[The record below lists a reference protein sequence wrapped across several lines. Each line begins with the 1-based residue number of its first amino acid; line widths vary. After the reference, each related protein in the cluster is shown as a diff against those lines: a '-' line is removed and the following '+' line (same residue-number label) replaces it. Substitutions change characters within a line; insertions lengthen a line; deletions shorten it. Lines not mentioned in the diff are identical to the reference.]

1 MKIMTC
7 YVLSEVLQVFL
18 VALTALT
25 LFMLVIGLAKE
36 AQQQG
41 LGLLQIM
48 AMVPYVLPDAMR
60 FAVPG
65 TMLFAVASVFGR
77 LSSSNEIVALKAAGV
92 TPLAVIWPV
101 AGLAITVSF
110 ACVWLNDIAVS
121 WGRDGVRDV
130 VVRSLEEII
139 YSRLQQQRSYSTQQL
154 AINVKGV
161 EDRRLIRPTMSFQ
174 PADGSPAVTL
184 SAMEA
189 TLKTDAKA
197 GSLTAICRNGTV
209 RVGDV
214 EVAFPDTIERVIPL
228 DVINKRSLSERSP
241 SEIAMAD
248 FPAARAEHQ
257 ADIDRLEQQ
266 IAGRLATALLTGQL
280 PLTTPPHSATERSG
294 IEWNQSRLNRI
305 AMEPWR
311 RWANGF
317 SCVAFVL
324 VGAPMAIRMRNA
336 DFLTSFFLCFLPIL
350 LVYYPV
356 FMAGVSQA
364 KSGDLPPIAV
374 WGGNLLITLWG
385 LWLLRGVVRQ

>member
-1 MKIMTC
+1 MKIITR
-7 YVLSEVLQVFL
+7 YVLSEMLQVFL

-25 LFMLVIGLAKE
+25 LFMLVVGLAKE

-41 LGLLQIM
+41 LGLLQIL

-77 LSSSNEIVALKAAGV
+77 LSSSNEVVALKAAGI
-92 TPLAVIWPV
+92 TPLALIWPV
-101 AGLAITVSF
+101 AGLAIAVSF
-110 ACVWLNDIAVS
+110 ACVWLNDVAVS

-161 EDRRLIRPTMSFQ
+161 EGRRLIRPTMSFQ
-174 PADGSPAVTL
+174 PGDGSPAVTL

-189 TLKTDAKA
+189 ELETDAKA

-228 DVINKRSLSERSP
+228 DAINQKSLAQRSP

-257 ADIDRLEQQ
+257 ADINRLEQQ

-280 PLTTPPHSATERSG
+280 PLTTPPHSAGERSM

-305 AMEPWR
+305 EMEPWR

-317 SCVAFVL
+317 SCLAFVL

-356 FMAGVSQA
+356 FMAGISQA
-364 KSGDLPPIAV
+364 KSGELPPIAV
-374 WGGNLLITLWG
+374 WGGNLLIAVWG
-385 LWLLRGVVRQ
+385 LWLLRGVIRR